1 MNMTT
6 YSRGQKGK
14 LADLGSGHVFNVD
27 VEIAAN
33 GASVDVSCFGLD
45 ANDKLSDDR
54 YMVFYNQLA
63 SPEGAVRLN
72 QSPGRASFA
81 VNLDQ
86 LPASIAKLVFV
97 AAIDGAASMRTLGA
111 SSLTLGSA
119 LRFPWSGA
127 DFGDEK
133 AVIVAELYRR
143 DGQWR
148 FGAVGQGFSGGL
160 SALLAHFGGAEAGS
174 SSKSV
179 TPAPAPVST
188 PAPAPVATPATPRVS
203 LSKITLDKRGDKV
216 SLDKRAGGGYG
227 RIHVNLNW
235 NQAAIA
241 PPPAPSTPPPAAAAR
256 GGGFLDRLTSMAGDL
271 AHKAGEMANKAQ
283 ASRKGRTGIDLDLG
297 CMYELMDGRRGLVQ
311 ALGNTFGDYER
322 DPFIKLDADD
332 RTGAAA
338 NGENLF
344 INGERFDQI
353 KRAVIFSFIY
363 EGAANWSVTN
373 GVVTIT
379 APGQAPVEVKLDGGD
394 RQIMCAIAL
403 IENRSGQL
411 VITKL
416 AEYFQQQGTTSAHE
430 LMDRHFGFG
439 MRWKTGSK

>member
-1 MNMTT
+1 MTT

-14 LADLGSGHVFNVD
+14 LADLGTGHVFNVD

-63 SPEGAVRLN
+63 SPEGAVRLDLGG
-72 QSPGRASFA
+72 GRARFA

-97 AAIDGAASMRTLGA
+97 AAIDGAATMRNLGA
-111 SSLTLGSA
+111 SSLSLGSA

-133 AVIVAELYRR
+133 ALIVAEIYRR

-148 FGAVGQGFSGGL
+148 FGAVGQGFNGGL
-160 SALLAHFGGAEAGS
+160 SALLANFGGTEAGS
-174 SSKSV
+174 STPAAPAPAP
-179 TPAPAPVST
+179 TPAPAPKPT
-188 PAPAPVATPATPRVS
+188 VS
-203 LSKITLDKRGDKV
+203 LSKVTLDKRGDKI

-241 PPPAPSTPPPAAAAR
+241 PPPASPPPPSSAAR

-271 AHKAGEMANKAQ
+271 ANKAGEMANKAG
-283 ASRKGRTGIDLDLG
+283 AARKGRSGIDLDLG
-297 CMYELMDGRRGLVQ
+297 CMYELADGRRGLVQ

-322 DPFIKLDADD
+322 EPFIQLDADD

-363 EGAANWSVTN
+363 EGAANWGVTN
-373 GVVTIT
+373 GVVTVT

-403 IENRSGQL
+403 IENRGGNL

-416 AEYFQQQGTTSAHE
+416 AEYFQQQGMTSAHE
-430 LMDRHFGFG
+430 LMDRHYGFG

>member
-1 MNMTT
+1 MTT

-174 SSKSV
+174 SSKS
-179 TPAPAPVST
+179 APVST
-188 PAPAPVATPATPRVS
+188 PAHAPVATPAAPRVS

-297 CMYELMDGRRGLVQ
+297 CMYELTDGRRGLVQ

-403 IENRSGQL
+403 IENRNGQL

>member
-174 SSKSV
+174 SK
-179 TPAPAPVST
+179 PAPVST
-188 PAPAPVATPATPRVS
+188 PAPSSAATPAAPRVS

-297 CMYELMDGRRGLVQ
+297 CMYELTDGRRGLVQ

-403 IENRSGQL
+403 IENRNGQL

>member
-1 MNMTT
+1 MTT

-14 LADLGSGHVFNVD
+14 LADLGTGHVFNVD

-63 SPEGAVRLN
+63 SPEGAVRLDLAG
-72 QSPGRASFA
+72 GRARFA

-97 AAIDGAASMRTLGA
+97 AAIDGAATMRTLGA
-111 SSLTLGSA
+111 SSLSLGSA
-119 LRFPWSGA
+119 VRFPWSGA

-133 AVIVAELYRR
+133 ALIVAELYRR
-143 DGQWR
+143 DGLWR
-148 FGAVGQGFSGGL
+148 FGAVGQGFNGGL
-160 SALLAHFGGAEAGS
+160 SALLANFGGTEAGS
-174 SSKSV
+174 PAPAPAPAAAP
-179 TPAPAPVST
+179 TPAPAART
-188 PAPAPVATPATPRVS
+188 VS
-203 LSKITLDKRGDKV
+203 LSKVTLDKRGDKV
-216 SLDKRAGGGYG
+216 SLDKRPGGGYG

-241 PPPAPSTPPPAAAAR
+241 PPPASPPPPSSAAR

-271 AHKAGEMANKAQ
+271 ANKAGEMANKAGS
-283 ASRKGRTGIDLDLG
+283 ARKGRSGIDLDLG
-297 CMYELMDGRRGLVQ
+297 CMYELADGRRGLVQ

-322 DPFIKLDADD
+322 EPFIQLDADD

-344 INGERFDQI
+344 INGERFDKI

-363 EGAANWSVTN
+363 EGAANWGVTN
-373 GVVTIT
+373 GVVTVT

-403 IENRSGQL
+403 IENRGGNL

-416 AEYFQQQGTTSAHE
+416 AEYFQQQGMTSAHE
-430 LMDRHFGFG
+430 LMDRHYGFG

>member
-1 MNMTT
+1 MTT
-6 YSRGQKGK
+6 QFGRGQKGK
-14 LADLGSGHVFNVD
+14 LADLGTGHAFNVD

-33 GASVDVSCFGLD
+33 GAAVDVSCFGLD

-63 SPEGAVRLN
+63 SPEGAVRLDLKG
-72 QSPGRASFA
+72 GRARFA

-97 AAIDGAASMRTLGA
+97 AAIDGAATMRTLGA
-111 SSLTLGSA
+111 SALSLGSA
-119 LRFPWSGA
+119 VRFPWSGA

-133 AVIVAELYRR
+133 ALIVAEIYRR
-143 DGQWR
+143 DGLWR
-148 FGAVGQGFSGGL
+148 FGAVGQGFNGGL
-160 SALLAHFGGAEAGS
+160 SALLKHFGGTEAG
-174 SSKSV
+174 
-179 TPAPAPVST
+179 TPAPAPAPAAVPAPT
-188 PAPAPVATPATPRVS
+188 PAAPKVS
-203 LSKITLDKRGDKV
+203 LSKVTLDKRGDKV
-216 SLDKRAGGGYG
+216 SLDKRPGGGYG

-235 NQAAIA
+235 NQAALA
-241 PPPAPSTPPPAAAAR
+241 PPPASPPPPSSAAR

-271 AHKAGEMANKAQ
+271 ANKAGEMANKAG
-283 ASRKGRTGIDLDLG
+283 AARKGRSGIDLDLG
-297 CMYELMDGRRGLVQ
+297 CMYELADGRRGLVQ

-322 DPFIKLDADD
+322 EPFIQLDADD

-344 INGERFDQI
+344 INGERFDKI

-373 GVVTIT
+373 GVVTVT

-403 IENRSGQL
+403 IENRGGNL

-416 AEYFQQQGTTSAHE
+416 AEYFQQQGMTSAHE
-430 LMDRHFGFG
+430 LMDRHYGFG

>member
-1 MNMTT
+1 MNTF
-6 YSRGQKGK
+6 SRGQKGK
-14 LADLGSGHVFNVD
+14 LADLGSGNAFD
-27 VEIAAN
+27 VIVETAAA

-63 SPEGAVRLN
+63 SPEGAVRLELG
-72 QSPGRASFA
+72 SARARFS
-81 VNLDQ
+81 VNLDA
-86 LPASIAKLVFV
+86 LPTTIAKLVFV
-97 AAIDGAASMRTLGA
+97 SAIDGSATMRSLGA

-133 AVIVAELYRR
+133 AMIVAELYRR

-148 FGAVGQGFSGGL
+148 FGAVGQGFNGGL
-160 SALLAHFGGAEAGS
+160 SALLAHFGGSEAAGS
-174 SSKSV
+174 AAPASTPTP
-179 TPAPAPVST
+179 TPAPAAAAR
-188 PAPAPVATPATPRVS
+188 PAPTVS

-235 NQAAIA
+235 DQAAIA
-241 PPPAPSTPPPAAAAR
+241 PPPQSPPPAAAAR
-256 GGGFLDRLTSMAGDL
+256 SGGFLDRLSSMAGELANKAGDL
-271 AHKAGEMANKAQ
+271 ANKAGAA
-283 ASRKGRTGIDLDLG
+283 RKGRSGIDLDLG
-297 CMYELMDGRRGLVQ
+297 CMYELSDGRKGLVQ
-311 ALGNTFGDYER
+311 ALGNTFGNYEGE
-322 DPFIKLDADD
+322 PFIQLDADD

-344 INGERFDQI
+344 INGERFDKI

-363 EGAANWSVTN
+363 EGAANWQVTN

-379 APGQAPVEVKLDGGD
+379 APGQAPVEVRLDGGD
-394 RQIMCAIAL
+394 RQIMCAIAQ
-403 IENRSGQL
+403 IENRGGQL

-439 MRWKTGSK
+439 MRWKSGSK

>member
-1 MNMTT
+1 MTT

-14 LADLGSGHVFNVD
+14 LADLGSGHVFHVD
-27 VEIAAN
+27 VEIANN

-45 ANDKLSDDR
+45 ASDKLSDDR

-63 SPEGAVRLN
+63 SPEGAVRLDLGG
-72 QSPGRASFA
+72 GRARFA
-81 VNLDQ
+81 VNLDL
-86 LPASIAKLVFV
+86 LPASIGKLVFV
-97 AAIDGAASMRTLGA
+97 AAIDGAATMRTLGA
-111 SSLTLGSA
+111 SSLSLGSA
-119 LRFPWSGA
+119 VRFPWSGA

-133 AVIVAELYRR
+133 ALIVAELYRR

-148 FGAVGQGFSGGL
+148 FGAVGQGFNGGL
-160 SALLAHFGGAEAGS
+160 SALLTHFGGTEAGS
-174 SSKSV
+174 SKPAAAP
-179 TPAPAPVST
+179 TPAPTA
-188 PAPAPVATPATPRVS
+188 APAPKPTVS
-203 LSKITLDKRGDKV
+203 LSKVTLDKRGDKI

-241 PPPAPSTPPPAAAAR
+241 PPPASPPPPSSAAR
-256 GGGFLDRLTSMAGDL
+256 GGGFFDRITSMAGDL
-271 AHKAGEMANKAQ
+271 ANKAGEMANKAG
-283 ASRKGRTGIDLDLG
+283 AARKGRSGIDLDLG
-297 CMYELMDGRRGLVQ
+297 CMYELADGRRGLVQ

-322 DPFIKLDADD
+322 EPFIQLDADD

-363 EGAANWSVTN
+363 EGAANWGVTN
-373 GVVTIT
+373 GVVTVS

-403 IENRSGQL
+403 IENRGGNL

-430 LMDRHFGFG
+430 LMDRHYGFG

>member
-1 MNMTT
+1 MTT

-14 LADLGSGHVFNVD
+14 LADLGTGHAFNVD
-27 VEIAAN
+27 IDIAAN

-45 ANDKLSDDR
+45 AGDKLSDDR

-63 SPEGAVRLN
+63 SPEGAVRLDL
-72 QSPGRASFA
+72 SGGRARFA
-81 VNLDQ
+81 VNLDA
-86 LPASIAKLVFV
+86 LPATIAKLVFV
-97 AAIDGAASMRTLGA
+97 AAIDGAATMRTLGA
-111 SSLTLGSA
+111 SALSLGSA
-119 LRFPWSGA
+119 LRFPWSGL

-133 AVIVAELYRR
+133 ALIVAELYRR

-148 FGAVGQGFSGGL
+148 FGAVGQGFNGGL
-160 SALLAHFGGAEAGS
+160 SALLAHFGGTETS
-174 SSKSV
+174 SAR
-179 TPAPAPVST
+179 PA
-188 PAPAPVATPATPRVS
+188 APVATPAPAPAAPRVS

-216 SLDKRAGGGYG
+216 SLDKRPGQGYG

-241 PPPAPSTPPPAAAAR
+241 PPPPSAPPPSSAAR
-256 GGGFLDRLTSMAGDL
+256 GGGFLDRLANMAGDL
-271 AHKAGEMANKAQ
+271 ANKAGDMANKAG
-283 ASRKGRTGIDLDLG
+283 AARKGRSGIDLDLG
-297 CMYELMDGRRGLVQ
+297 CMYELSDGRRGLVQ

-322 DPFIKLDADD
+322 EPFIQLDADD
-332 RTGAAA
+332 RTGAAL
-338 NGENLF
+338 NGENLY

-363 EGAANWSVTN
+363 EGAANWGVTN
-373 GVVTIT
+373 GVVTVS

-403 IENRSGQL
+403 IENRGGQL

-416 AEYFQQQGTTSAHE
+416 AEYFQQQGMTSAHE

>member
-1 MNMTT
+1 MTT
-6 YSRGQKGK
+6 QFGRGQKGK
-14 LADLGSGHVFNVD
+14 LADLGTGNVFNVD

-63 SPEGAVRLN
+63 SPEGAVRLDLGG
-72 QSPGRASFA
+72 GRARFA
-81 VNLDQ
+81 INLDG

-97 AAIDGAASMRTLGA
+97 AAIDGAATMRTLGA
-111 SSLTLGSA
+111 SSLSLGSA
-119 LRFPWSGA
+119 VRFPWSGA

-133 AVIVAELYRR
+133 ALIVAEIYRR
-143 DGQWR
+143 DGLWR
-148 FGAVGQGFSGGL
+148 FGAVGQGFNGGL
-160 SALLAHFGGAEAGS
+160 SALLANFGGTEAGS
-174 SSKSV
+174 
-179 TPAPAPVST
+179 ST
-188 PAPAPVATPATPRVS
+188 PAPAPRPAPAAAPVPAPAARTVS
-203 LSKITLDKRGDKV
+203 LSKVTLDKRGDKV
-216 SLDKRAGGGYG
+216 SLDKRPGGGYG

-241 PPPAPSTPPPAAAAR
+241 PPPASPPPPSSAAR

-271 AHKAGEMANKAQ
+271 ANKAGEMANKAG
-283 ASRKGRTGIDLDLG
+283 AARKGRSGIDLDLG
-297 CMYELMDGRRGLVQ
+297 CMYELADGRRGLVQ

-322 DPFIKLDADD
+322 EPFIQLDADD

-363 EGAANWSVTN
+363 EGAANWAVTN
-373 GVVTIT
+373 GVVTVT

-403 IENRSGQL
+403 IENRGGNL

-416 AEYFQQQGTTSAHE
+416 AEYFQQQGMTSAHE
-430 LMDRHFGFG
+430 LMDRHYGFG

>member
-1 MNMTT
+1 MTT
-6 YSRGQKGK
+6 FSRGQKGK
-14 LADLGSGHVFNVD
+14 LADLGCGHAFDVD
-27 VEIAAN
+27 VQIAAN
-33 GASVDVSCFGLD
+33 GAAVDVSCFGLD
-45 ANDKLSDDR
+45 AHDKLSDDR

-63 SPEGAVRLN
+63 SPDGAVRLN
-72 QSPGRASFA
+72 LGGGGARFA
-81 VNLDQ
+81 VNLDA
-86 LPASIAKLVFV
+86 LPAAIARLVFV
-97 AAIDGAASMRTLGA
+97 AAIDGAATMRSLGA
-111 SSLTLGSA
+111 SSLSLGGA

-148 FGAVGQGFSGGL
+148 FGAVGQGFNGGL
-160 SALLAHFGGAEAGS
+160 AALLKHFGGTEAGS
-174 SSKSV
+174 AA
-179 TPAPAPVST
+179 PAPAPAPS
-188 PAPAPVATPATPRVS
+188 PAAAPTVS
-203 LSKITLDKRGDKV
+203 LSKITLDKRGDRV

-235 NQAAIA
+235 NQAAVA
-241 PPPAPSTPPPAAAAR
+241 PPPAPSSLPPPAAASR
-256 GGGFLDRLTSMAGDL
+256 GGGFLDRLANMAGDL
-271 AHKAGEMANKAQ
+271 ASRAGDMANKAG
-283 ASRKGRTGIDLDLG
+283 AARKGRAGIDLDLG
-297 CMYELMDGRRGLVQ
+297 CMYELADGRKGLVQ
-311 ALGNTFGDYER
+311 ALGNTFGHYEAE
-322 DPFIKLDADD
+322 PFIQLDADD

-338 NGENLF
+338 NGENLY
-344 INGERFDQI
+344 INGERFDRI

-363 EGAANWSVTN
+363 EGAANWQVTN

-379 APGQAPVEVKLDGGD
+379 APGQAPVEVRLDGGD

-403 IENRSGQL
+403 IENRNGQL

-416 AEYFQQQGTTSAHE
+416 AEYFQQQGMTSAHE

>member
-1 MNMTT
+1 MNQF
-6 YSRGQKGK
+6 SRGQKGK

-148 FGAVGQGFSGGL
+148 FGAVGQGFAGGL
-160 SALLAHFGGAEAGS
+160 STLLAHFGGAEAGS
-174 SSKSV
+174 SSKPA
-179 TPAPAPVST
+179 TPAPMST
-188 PAPAPVATPATPRVS
+188 PAPAPVATPAAPRVS

-297 CMYELMDGRRGLVQ
+297 CMYELTDGRRGLVQ

-403 IENRSGQL
+403 IENRGGQL

>member
-160 SALLAHFGGAEAGS
+160 STLLAHFGGAEAGS
-174 SSKSV
+174 SSK
-179 TPAPAPVST
+179 PAPVST
-188 PAPAPVATPATPRVS
+188 PAPAPVATPAAPRVS

-297 CMYELMDGRRGLVQ
+297 CMYELTDGRRGLVQ

-403 IENRSGQL
+403 IENRGGQL

>member
-1 MNMTT
+1 MTT

-14 LADLGSGHVFNVD
+14 LADLGTGHVFNVD

-63 SPEGAVRLN
+63 SPEGAVRLDLGG
-72 QSPGRASFA
+72 GRARFA
-81 VNLDQ
+81 VNLDA
-86 LPASIAKLVFV
+86 LPASIGKLVFV
-97 AAIDGAASMRTLGA
+97 AAIDGAATMRTLGA
-111 SSLTLGSA
+111 SALTLGSA
-119 LRFPWSGA
+119 VRFPWSGA

-133 AVIVAELYRR
+133 ALIVAEIYRR

-148 FGAVGQGFSGGL
+148 FGAVGQGFNGGL
-160 SALLAHFGGAEAGS
+160 SALLQNFGGTEAGS
-174 SSKSV
+174 SKPAA
-179 TPAPAPVST
+179 PAPAP
-188 PAPAPVATPATPRVS
+188 APAAAPKPTVS
-203 LSKITLDKRGDKV
+203 LSKVTLDKRGDKV
-216 SLDKRAGGGYG
+216 SLDKRPGGGYG

-241 PPPAPSTPPPAAAAR
+241 PPPASPPPASSAAR

-271 AHKAGEMANKAQ
+271 ANKAGEMANKAG
-283 ASRKGRTGIDLDLG
+283 AARKGRSGIDLDLG
-297 CMYELMDGRRGLVQ
+297 CMYELADGRRGLVQ

-322 DPFIKLDADD
+322 EPFIQLDADD

-344 INGERFDQI
+344 INGERFDKI

-363 EGAANWSVTN
+363 EGAANWAVTN
-373 GVVTIT
+373 GVVTLT

-403 IENRSGQL
+403 IENRGGNL

-416 AEYFQQQGTTSAHE
+416 AEYFQQQGMTSAHE
-430 LMDRHFGFG
+430 LMDRHYGFG

>member
-1 MNMTT
+1 MTT

-14 LADLGSGHVFNVD
+14 LADLGTGHVFNVD

-45 ANDKLSDDR
+45 ASDKLSDDR

-63 SPEGAVRLN
+63 SPEGAVRLDLGG
-72 QSPGRASFA
+72 GRARFA
-81 VNLDQ
+81 INLDA

-97 AAIDGAASMRTLGA
+97 AAIDGAATMRTLGA
-111 SSLTLGSA
+111 SALALGSA
-119 LRFPWSGA
+119 VRFPWSGA

-133 AVIVAELYRR
+133 ALIVAELYRR

-148 FGAVGQGFSGGL
+148 FGAVGQGFNGGL
-160 SALLAHFGGAEAGS
+160 SALLTHFGGSEAGS
-174 SSKSV
+174 SKPAAPAPTLAP
-179 TPAPAPVST
+179 TPAPAPKPT
-188 PAPAPVATPATPRVS
+188 VS
-203 LSKITLDKRGDKV
+203 LSKVTLDKRGDKI

-241 PPPAPSTPPPAAAAR
+241 PPPASPPPPSSAAR
-256 GGGFLDRLTSMAGDL
+256 GGGFFDRITSMAGDL
-271 AHKAGEMANKAQ
+271 ANKAGEMANKAG
-283 ASRKGRTGIDLDLG
+283 AARKGRSGIDLDLG
-297 CMYELMDGRRGLVQ
+297 CMYELADGRRGLVQ

-322 DPFIKLDADD
+322 EPFIQLDADD

-363 EGAANWSVTN
+363 EGAANWGVTN
-373 GVVTIT
+373 GVVTVS

-403 IENRSGQL
+403 IENRGGNL

-430 LMDRHFGFG
+430 LMDRHYGFG

>member
-1 MNMTT
+1 MTT
-6 YSRGQKGK
+6 FGRGQKGK
-14 LADLGSGHVFNVD
+14 LADLGAGHVFDVD

-63 SPEGAVRLN
+63 SPEGAVRLDL
-72 QSPGRASFA
+72 SGARARFA
-81 VNLDQ
+81 LNLDL
-86 LPASIAKLVFV
+86 LPSSITKLVFV
-97 AAIDGAASMRTLGA
+97 AAIDGAATMRTLGA
-111 SSLTLGSA
+111 SSLSLGGA
-119 LRFPWSGA
+119 VRFPWSGA

-133 AVIVAELYRR
+133 ALIVAELYRR
-143 DGQWR
+143 DGLWR
-148 FGAVGQGFSGGL
+148 FGAVGQGFNGGL
-160 SALLAHFGGAEAGS
+160 SALLKHFGGTEAGS
-174 SSKSV
+174 PAPAA
-179 TPAPAPVST
+179 PAPAPV
-188 PAPAPVATPATPRVS
+188 PAPAPAPKPAVS
-203 LSKITLDKRGDKV
+203 LSKVTLDKRGDKV
-216 SLDKRAGGGYG
+216 SLDKRPGGGYG

-241 PPPAPSTPPPAAAAR
+241 PPPASPPPPSSAAR

-271 AHKAGEMANKAQ
+271 ANKAGEMANKAG
-283 ASRKGRTGIDLDLG
+283 AARKGRSGIDLDLG
-297 CMYELMDGRRGLVQ
+297 CMYELADGRRGLVQ

-322 DPFIKLDADD
+322 EPFIQLDADD

-344 INGERFDQI
+344 INGERFDKI

-363 EGAANWSVTN
+363 EGAANWGVTN
-373 GVVTIT
+373 GVVTVT

-403 IENRSGQL
+403 IENRGGNL

-416 AEYFQQQGTTSAHE
+416 AEYFQQQGMTSAHE
-430 LMDRHFGFG
+430 LMDRHYGFG

>member
-1 MNMTT
+1 MTT
-6 YSRGQKGK
+6 FGRGQKGK
-14 LADLGSGHVFNVD
+14 LADLGIGHVFDVD

-63 SPEGAVRLN
+63 SPEGAVRLDLN
-72 QSPGRASFA
+72 GGRARFA

-86 LPASIAKLVFV
+86 LPGSIAKLVFV
-97 AAIDGAASMRTLGA
+97 AAIDGAATTRTLRA
-111 SSLTLGSA
+111 SSLSLGSA
-119 LRFPWSGA
+119 VRFPWSGA

-133 AVIVAELYRR
+133 ALIVAELYRR
-143 DGQWR
+143 DGLWR
-148 FGAVGQGFSGGL
+148 FGAVGQGFNGGL
-160 SALLAHFGGAEAGS
+160 SALLKHFGGTEAGS
-174 SSKSV
+174 
-179 TPAPAPVST
+179 PAPAP
-188 PAPAPVATPATPRVS
+188 PAPAPAPAPAPRPAVS
-203 LSKITLDKRGDKV
+203 LSKVTLDKRGDKV
-216 SLDKRAGGGYG
+216 SLDKRPGGGYG

-241 PPPAPSTPPPAAAAR
+241 PPPASPPPSSAAR

-271 AHKAGEMANKAQ
+271 ANKAGEMANKAG
-283 ASRKGRTGIDLDLG
+283 AARKGRSGIDLDLG
-297 CMYELMDGRRGLVQ
+297 CMYELADGRRGLVQ

-322 DPFIKLDADD
+322 EPFIQLDADD

-344 INGERFDQI
+344 INGERFDKI

-363 EGAANWSVTN
+363 EGAANWGVTN
-373 GVVTIT
+373 GVVTVT

-403 IENRSGQL
+403 IENRGGNL

-416 AEYFQQQGTTSAHE
+416 AEYFQQQGMTSAHE
-430 LMDRHFGFG
+430 LMDRHYGFG

>member
-1 MNMTT
+1 MNQF
-6 YSRGQKGK
+6 SRGQKGK

-148 FGAVGQGFSGGL
+148 FGAVGQGFAGGL
-160 SALLAHFGGAEAGS
+160 STLLAHFGGAEAGS
-174 SSKSV
+174 SAKPA
-179 TPAPAPVST
+179 TPAPT
-188 PAPAPVATPATPRVS
+188 PARDPVATPAAPRVS

-297 CMYELMDGRRGLVQ
+297 CMYELSDGRRGLVQ

-403 IENRSGQL
+403 IENRGGQL

>member
-1 MNMTT
+1 MTT
-6 YSRGQKGK
+6 QFGRGQKGK
-14 LADLGSGHVFNVD
+14 LADLGTGNVFNVD

-63 SPEGAVRLN
+63 SPEGAVRLDLGG
-72 QSPGRASFA
+72 GRARFA

-97 AAIDGAASMRTLGA
+97 AAIDGAATMRTLGA
-111 SSLTLGSA
+111 SSLSLGSA
-119 LRFPWSGA
+119 VRFPWSGA

-133 AVIVAELYRR
+133 ALIVAEIYRR
-143 DGQWR
+143 DGLWR
-148 FGAVGQGFSGGL
+148 FGAVGQGFNGGL
-160 SALLAHFGGAEAGS
+160 SALLANFGGTEAGS
-174 SSKSV
+174 SMPAPAPRPAPAAAP
-179 TPAPAPVST
+179 TPAPAART
-188 PAPAPVATPATPRVS
+188 VS
-203 LSKITLDKRGDKV
+203 LSKVTLDKRGDKV
-216 SLDKRAGGGYG
+216 SLDKRPGGGYG

-241 PPPAPSTPPPAAAAR
+241 PPPASPPPPSSAAR

-271 AHKAGEMANKAQ
+271 ANKAGEMANKAG
-283 ASRKGRTGIDLDLG
+283 AARKGRSGIDLDLG
-297 CMYELMDGRRGLVQ
+297 CMYELADGRRGLVQ

-322 DPFIKLDADD
+322 EPFIQLDADD

-363 EGAANWSVTN
+363 EGAANWAVTN
-373 GVVTIT
+373 GVVTVT

-403 IENRSGQL
+403 IENRGGNL

-416 AEYFQQQGTTSAHE
+416 AEYFQQQGMTSAHE
-430 LMDRHFGFG
+430 LMDRHYGFG